1 MGKIRK
7 RKIRWEPSP
16 SGEVIKYKLYW
27 SETGP
32 VDYESASKEV
42 GNVTQVVLPDDVS
55 CFPLTAGDIEL
66 GITGIT
72 SEGNESDFVRVSAHF
87 DFKVPEAPKNLIIE
101 DL

>member
-7 RKIRWEPSP
+7 RKIRWEPSS

-27 SETGP
+27 SETGA
-32 VDYESASKEV
+32 VDYDSAFKEL

-55 CFPLTAGDIEL
+55 SFPLSAGEIEL
-66 GITGIT
+66 GITGVT
-72 SEGNESDFVRVSAHF
+72 SEGNESDFVRVSSYF
-87 DFKVPEAPKNLIIE
+87 DFTVPEAPKNLIIE

>member
-7 RKIRWEPSP
+7 RKIHWEPSS

-27 SETGP
+27 SETGA
-32 VDYESASKEV
+32 VDYDSAFKEL

-55 CFPLTAGDIEL
+55 SFPLSAGEIEL
-66 GITGIT
+66 GITGVT
-72 SEGNESDFVRVSAHF
+72 SEGNESDFVRVSSHF
-87 DFKVPEAPKNLIIE
+87 DFTVPEAPKNLIVE